1 MPENGELC
9 YKTSRKNAGLTQEE
23 ACYHLDI
30 EDVRTLSKYENGKLK
45 VSDSLLRR
53 MALLYRDKILPLQHV
68 KYLHPELAEF
78 IPEPKELHGDGE
90 HVLYFE
96 FASDKLK
103 AIKKKAKKY
112 LSDDGKL
119 DSDEIK
125 KLMEEIPAI
134 KSAINEAASFIGY
147 IESQSLKMEEEEKCS
162 T

>member
-1 MPENGELC
+1 MSESGDLC

-45 VSDSLLRR
+45 VNDLLLKR
-53 MALLYRDKILPLQHV
+53 MTLLYRDKMLPLQHF

-78 IPEPKELHGDGE
+78 IPDPKELHGDGE

-112 LSDDGKL
+112 LSNDGKL
-119 DSDEIK
+119 DSEEIE

-134 KSAINEAASFIGY
+134 KSAINEATSFIGY
-147 IESQSLKMEEEEKCS
+147 IENQSLKMEDGQ
-162 T
+162 